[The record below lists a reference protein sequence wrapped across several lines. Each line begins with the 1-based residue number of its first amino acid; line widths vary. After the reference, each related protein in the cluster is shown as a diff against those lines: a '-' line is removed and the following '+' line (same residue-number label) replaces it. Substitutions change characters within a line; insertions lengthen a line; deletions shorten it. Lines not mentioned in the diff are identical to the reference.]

1 MQKTET
7 EKNKNPVS
15 NQIGNCSFKYQLH
28 KNQIWYSFL
37 HDRETLLISAT
48 KLGDSFPSDQFKIC
62 KFCMPDRYE
71 RGSMGGGLLLY
82 IKRWHSNQTF
92 ES

>member
-1 MQKTET
+1 MVIAHLNINSIRTKFDTL
-7 EKNKNPVS
+7 
-15 NQIGNCSFKYQLH
+15 SFMIE
-28 KNQIWYSFL
+28 NNT
-37 HDRETLLISAT
+37 ETLLISAT

-82 IKRWHSNQTF
+82 INR
-92 ES
+92 